1 MDRRIKA
8 IFFDI
13 DGTLR
18 DFQTGRIPDSTKEAL
33 LEARK
38 AGILLFIATGRHK
51 LEMEEEDL
59 LEGIPFDGYV
69 TLNGQYCYC
78 GERVIYDFPIDPV
91 EVDKTLT
98 LLEEEPFP
106 CLFMEGD
113 CMYINM
119 VNSMV
124 EKVQLEIGTRIPQ
137 VLNVERARSQ
147 RIYQIIPY
155 VSYDME
161 SKLRKHL
168 VGCEFIRWHDEMA
181 CDVIPAG
188 GSKWR
193 GIMKMSAHYGF
204 SAHEMAA
211 IGDGTND
218 ISMITGAGLG
228 IAMGNASDTVKEAA
242 GYITDS
248 IEADGLKKAVFH
260 ILDYNSLGGMI
271 HE

>member
-1 MDRRIKA
+1 MERRIKA

-260 ILDYNSLGGMI
+260 ILDYNSL
-271 HE
+271 

>member
-1 MDRRIKA
+1 MERRIKA

-168 VGCEFIRWHDEMA
+168 VGCEFILWHDEMA

-204 SAHEMAA
+204 SAHEIAA